1 MSELLQLALVQFDI
15 QWKDPQANLNRIA
28 QLIDGVE
35 ADLFVLPE
43 MFATG
48 FIDDPNTTDLGSD
61 LAVEWM
67 LETAQRTS
75 AAFAGSLAVND
86 GTHYFNRL
94 YVVTPEGTVTHYDK
108 RHLFALGDEAK
119 VFSAGNTPVVAH
131 IKDWSV
137 NLSICYDLRFPA
149 WARYPAPYDVY
160 LCVANWP
167 APRIDAW
174 DTLLKARAIENQCFS
189 VGVNRVGSDPKVSG
203 YPGHSQV
210 FDPMG
215 SVLSSSKH
223 EGVQVVTLNKAEL
236 NKVRST
242 LPYLRDKDIFEF

>member
-15 QWKDPQANLNRIA
+15 KWKDPHANLGRIE
-28 QLIDGVE
+28 QLISGVE
-35 ADLFVLPE
+35 VDLFVLPE

-48 FIDDPNTTDLGSD
+48 FIDDPNQTELGAD
-61 LAVEWM
+61 FALEWM
-67 LETAQRTS
+67 LETAKRTS
-75 AAFAGSLAVND
+75 AVVAGSLAVRECD
-86 GTHYFNRL
+86 QYFNRF
-94 YVVTPEGTVTHYDK
+94 YFVTPEGTVTYYDK

-119 VFSAGNTPVVAH
+119 VFSAGNTPVVAQF
-131 IKDWSV
+131 KDWSF

-149 WARYPAPYDVY
+149 WARQPAPFDVY

-203 YPGHSQV
+203 YPGHSEV

-215 SVLSSSKH
+215 MLLSSSKH
-223 EGVQVVTLNKAEL
+223 EGVQIVTLGKNEL
-236 NKVRST
+236 STVRST